1 MSGIKIVGLDKL
13 EKQLKKNATLNDVK
27 KVVKQNGAELHKKAQ
42 KKAPVAPI
50 NGGTLKRSI
59 GLELSDGGMTAE
71 VEATAEYSEYVEYGT
86 RYMDAQPYIRPA
98 LKEQE
103 RQFKSDMKKLTN

>member
-1 MSGIKIVGLDKL
+1 MGSVQIIGLDKL

-27 KVVKQNGAELHKKAQ
+27 KVVRQNGAELHKKAQ
-42 KKAPVAPI
+42 RNVPVDT
-50 NGGTLKRSI
+50 GTLKRSI
-59 GLELSDGGMTAE
+59 VLEITNGGMNAE

-103 RQFKSDMKKLTN
+103 RQFKSDMKKLVN

>member
-1 MSGIKIVGLDKL
+1 MGSIKIVGLDKL
-13 EKQLKKNATLNDVK
+13 EKQLKKNASLSDVK
-27 KVVKQNGAELHKKAQ
+27 RVVKQNGAELHGKAQ
-42 KKAPVAPI
+42 RNVPVDT
-50 NGGTLKRSI
+50 GTLKRSI

-71 VEATAEYSEYVEYGT
+71 VEATSEYGEYVEYGT

-103 RQFKSDMKKLTN
+103 KQFKSDMEKLTK

>member
-1 MSGIKIVGLDKL
+1 MGSVQIIGLDKL

-42 KKAPVAPI
+42 RNVPVDS
-50 NGGTLKRSI
+50 GTLKRSI

-103 RQFKSDMKKLTN
+103 RQFKSDMKKLIN